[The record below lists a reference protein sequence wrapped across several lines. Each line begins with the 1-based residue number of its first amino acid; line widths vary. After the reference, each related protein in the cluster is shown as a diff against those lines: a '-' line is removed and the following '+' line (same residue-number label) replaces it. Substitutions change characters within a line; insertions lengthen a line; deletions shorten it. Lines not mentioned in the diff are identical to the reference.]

1 MNRQSILTI
10 LLLASTCVNAQAYR
24 WVDDKGRLQF
34 GDAPPANARSVK
46 KTGVKAEAGTDSP
59 SEAVQQLP
67 FEVLQAQKDFPVT
80 LYTAPVCKQPC
91 ELAREALNK
100 RGVPFNEVQVWNPET
115 LELLKSKAGSDT
127 VPALAV
133 GRSAQSGFDQSRYD
147 SLLDSAGYPK
157 LGAAPARA
165 QPAPKPPEG
174 YEPPPQAEPL
184 RPDPVAGTKPGPY
197 DTSKLPSNR
206 SDKPGPY
213 DTSKLPA
220 GKSNRSGPYVTPGA
234 AK

>member
-1 MNRQSILTI
+1 MIRPSILTV

-24 WVDDKGRLQF
+24 WVDDKGRVHV
-34 GDAPPANARSVK
+34 GDSPPASAKAVRKN
-46 KTGVKAEAGTDSP
+46 GVTTEAAAAAEQR
-59 SEAVQQLP
+59 QQLP
-67 FEVLQAQKDFPVT
+67 FEVQRAQKDFPVT
-80 LYTAPVCKQPC
+80 LYTAPICKQPC
-91 ELAREALNK
+91 DMARAALNK
-100 RGVPFNEVQVWNPET
+100 RGVPFTEVQVWTPET
-115 LELLKSKAGSDT
+115 LEQLKTIAGSDN

-133 GRSAQSGFDQSRYD
+133 GRSAQSGFDQNRYD

-174 YEPPPQAEPL
+174 YEPPPQAEAAVQ
-184 RPDPVAGTKPGPY
+184 PDPAAGAKPGPYDTSKLPSNRREGPGPY

-213 DTSKLPA
+213 
-220 GKSNRSGPYVTPGA
+220 VTPGT